1 VAHYLGVGIVDPVDD
16 FSAAN
21 PPSNERLLDALAA
34 EFVAGGYDIRN
45 FERSILNSR
54 VYQLSSRPN
63 ASNKHDR
70 TNYARAYPRPMAAE
84 VVLDVLNDALGATE
98 DFGGDAPAGSRAIE
112 VATNRVQAPHAAR
125 VFRVFGRPARATT
138 CDCERP
144 TGPALPQ
151 TLYLM
156 SDPAQ
161 LRKLTG
167 GRLRTLL
174 AGSMSDNELIDEL
187 FLATVSRFPDVREK
201 RAALDRIAAAETHS
215 GGCADVLWALINTRE
230 FVLNH

>member
-1 VAHYLGVGIVDPVDD
+1 
-16 FSAAN
+16 
-21 PPSNERLLDALAA
+21 
-34 EFVAGGYDIRN
+34 
-45 FERSILNSR
+45 
-54 VYQLSSRPN
+54 
-63 ASNKHDR
+63 
-70 TNYARAYPRPMAAE
+70 MAAE
-84 VVLDVLNDALGATE
+84 VVLDVLNDALGASE
-98 DFGGDAPAGSRAIE
+98 DFGADAPPGCRAIE
-112 VATNRVQAPHAAR
+112 VATNRVQSPHAAR

-156 SDPAQ
+156 SDPVL

-167 GRLRTLL
+167 GRLRALL
-174 AGSMSDNELIDEL
+174 ASSLSDSEMVDEL
-187 FLATVSRFPDVREK
+187 FLATLSRFPDREEK
-201 RAALDRIAAAETHS
+201 RAGLERIADAETHS

>member
-1 VAHYLGVGIVDPVDD
+1 M
-16 FSAAN
+16 
-21 PPSNERLLDALAA
+21 
-34 EFVAGGYDIRN
+34 
-45 FERSILNSR
+45 
-54 VYQLSSRPN
+54 YQLSSRPN
-63 ASNKHDR
+63 ASNKNDR
-70 TNYARAYPRPMAAE
+70 TNYARAYPRPMPAE

-98 DFGGDAPAGSRAIE
+98 DFGADARPGSRAIE
-112 VATNRVQAPHAAR
+112 VATNRVQSPHAAR

-156 SDPAQ
+156 SDPAL

-167 GRLRTLL
+167 GRLRALL
-174 AGSMSDNELIDEL
+174 VSSMSDSELVDEL
-187 FLATVSRFPDVREK
+187 FLATVSRFPEVREK
-201 RAALDRIAAAETHS
+201 RAAQERIAAADTHS
-215 GGCADVLWALINTRE
+215 GGAVDVLWALINTRE